1 MKYDVPLI
9 ITAIAVSML
18 FVGSL
23 IVYPLNPYSFGS
35 DVEFDSGAA
44 EVTIYSR
51 SPTEY
56 GVCSYDI
63 LSTMN
68 TDRNVY
74 IFFDSSYASI
84 TGVGWQ
90 REIVSDIMCELD
102 LRNYRNGTGLEVKE
116 IDAAG
121 LKDLMNGSADPS
133 EYNIVFASG
142 AFPILADGAF
152 ADAVAD
158 TAEMVKD
165 WVDNGGMIT
174 WLLEKFGYYF
184 APADPRYSGWLT
196 DPLQPGAEG
205 ILLFL
210 DDSDD
215 IINPSSA
222 KAYARDR
229 TELADAISLIHNE
242 VTHGILTSY
251 VESNGV
257 VLGYTGGG
265 YSSVSFLYNEHQTG
279 GYLIFGGGI
288 SENTGMLPV
297 SVGQMIASG
306 LYGADTDTVVY
317 EKGTMKGSKKVNIA
331 VSGDGVVYVYTGFVA
346 STYGKLHLQ

>member
-9 ITAIAVSML
+9 ITAITVSML

-23 IVYPLNPYSFGS
+23 IVYPLNPYSFSS

-68 TDRNVY
+68 TSRNVY
-74 IFFDSSYASI
+74 IFFDSGYASI
-84 TGVGWQ
+84 TGTGFQ
-90 REIVSDIMCELD
+90 REIVSDLVCELN
-102 LRNYRNGTGLEVKE
+102 LRNYLEGNVLEAKE

-121 LKDLMNGSADPS
+121 LKDLMNGSEDPA

-142 AFPILADGAF
+142 AFPILADGDF
-152 ADAVAD
+152 ADAVVD
-158 TAEMVKD
+158 TAEMVRD
-165 WVDNGGMIT
+165 WVDKGGIIT

-184 APADPRYSGWLT
+184 APADPGYNAWLT
-196 DPLQPGAEG
+196 DPLQPGADG
-205 ILLFL
+205 SLLL
-210 DDSDD
+210 LGTAD
-215 IINPSSA
+215 IVNPSSA
-222 KAYARDR
+222 KTYARDR

-242 VTHGILTSY
+242 VTHGVLTSY

-257 VLGYTGGG
+257 VLGYTGSG
-265 YSSVSFLYNEHQTG
+265 YSSVSFLYNNDETG
-279 GYLIFGGGI
+279 GYLIFGGAIG
-288 SENTGMLPV
+288 ENTGILCV

-306 LYGADTDTVVY
+306 LYGADADTVVY

-331 VSGDGVVYVYTGFVA
+331 VSGDGCVYVYTGFVA